1 MSRKKGSRD
10 TRWPELNQGGDDK
23 TISTDVLGKPPS
35 NDARKTVFPGKF
47 DVIEL
52 KSVSSLEV
60 PTAERETR
68 DASKYI
74 PPKIPLEVKA
84 VGSEIQTKGSQKR
97 PPINHWVEDPWNTY
111 SNLRTLDRGGIVTA
125 ACTQKTPVQM
135 VVIKELRSVLRTTE
149 LKWTFHQSLVAFLEL
164 YQFEGK
170 MLAVMEY
177 TVATLRQVMAVPLP
191 LEEIHI
197 SALFEGI
204 RHLSKNG
211 VVHNNLNTSK
221 VLFTAD
227 GCVKIAFLDDYQ
239 LSASTHARPLGVIA
253 IEMMQK
259 GIPPGPGNALILRH
273 PDLWS
278 AEAANFLSV
287 ASWGSLQD
295 LENVRHP
302 GSLTGLC

>member
-1 MSRKKGSRD
+1 
-10 TRWPELNQGGDDK
+10 
-23 TISTDVLGKPPS
+23 
-35 NDARKTVFPGKF
+35 
-47 DVIEL
+47 
-52 KSVSSLEV
+52 
-60 PTAERETR
+60 
-68 DASKYI
+68 
-74 PPKIPLEVKA
+74 
-84 VGSEIQTKGSQKR
+84 
-97 PPINHWVEDPWNTY
+97 
-111 SNLRTLDRGGIVTA
+111 RGGIVTA
-125 ACTQKTPVQM
+125 AGTRKAPVQM

-149 LKWTFHQSLVAFLEL
+149 LKWTFHQNLVAFLEM

-177 TVATLRQVMAVPLP
+177 TVATLRQVMAVPLS

-204 RHLSKNG
+204 RHLSRNG
-211 VVHNNLNTSK
+211 VVHSNLNTSK
-221 VLFTAD
+221 VLFTQD

-239 LSASTHARPLGVIA
+239 VSASTHARPLGVIA

-259 GIPPGPGNALILRH
+259 EIPPGPGNALILRH

-278 AEAANFLSV
+278 AEATNFLSV

-295 LENVRHP
+295 LKNVRHP